1 MRDFIVEWAGTP
13 NFSNGRKGR
22 KPIVIVDHITT
33 GLYPGTLHWMQNPT
47 AKASAHYLVTKTGLI
62 FQMVKDE
69 DTAWANGVVNKPN
82 WPLYDG
88 TNPNRYTLTIE
99 HEGLAGDALTEEQ
112 YQASLWLHKKLI
124 QKWHIAVTEDTIIG
138 HYRIDGVNRVNCPGP
153 NFPWKRLFEDLNA
166 NEAEPLVVGWKEEIM
181 QQATEAG
188 LITSAHQADEPAP
201 KWFVLAVVLNA
212 LKRIEN

>member
-1 MRDFIVEWAGTP
+1 MVEWAGTP
-13 NFSNGRKGR
+13 NFSNGRRGR
-22 KPIVIVDHITT
+22 NPIAIVDHITA

-69 DTAWANGVVNKPN
+69 DTAWTNGVVNKPN
-82 WPLYDG
+82 WALYDG

-124 QKWHIAVTEDTIIG
+124 EKWDIPVTEDTIIG

-153 NFPWKRLFEDLNA
+153 NFPWKRLFEDLSA
-166 NEAEPLVVGWKEEIM
+166 NKSEPLVVNWKEEIM
-181 QQATEAG
+181 IQATQAG
-188 LITSAHQADEPAP
+188 LINSVHQADDPAP

-212 LKRIEN
+212 LKQIET